1 MLFYIKFCFHSLT
14 PFGLHKSKNMI
25 LTSKFQTKFDMK
37 ILKPFK
43 ASKQA
48 FTETID
54 MQNKPETK
62 NSKEIFKKKNNEEIL
77 NSKKPSS

>member
-1 MLFYIKFCFHSLT
+1 
-14 PFGLHKSKNMI
+14 
-25 LTSKFQTKFDMK
+25 MK